1 MAAVAELS
9 SIGHAVAKPDAW
21 LKATGSA
28 TYAGD
33 VRLPGMLEARVLRSP
48 YPHARIVSIDT
59 SAAEAAPGVFAVVT
73 GKDCTET
80 RIGRFIR
87 DRHAFAREKVLY
99 IGEPVAAVA
108 AIDEEAAE
116 RAIQLI
122 EVEYEELPAVF
133 DVEAALA
140 PGAPILHPDLPNYQ
154 DAAKSVR
161 EGNLR
166 NRMRHEVGDVD
177 ATFQEPGL
185 VIYEATY
192 RTPRQNQGFTEPHAA
207 IAQADGT
214 GKMTVWASIKAPF
227 RARVSIADTLGI
239 PMSKVRLIAPV
250 IGGDFGGKGAA
261 FIEPIVALLSRKA
274 KRPVRLTLSR
284 VEELTAMT
292 SRPACVQTMKMAA
305 RLDGT
310 LVALDSVSL
319 YAVGGVDDTGA
330 GSVNAITSLVGAYRI
345 PNVRL
350 VGTSAYTNNSPSG
363 HVRAP
368 SGPQTAFALESV
380 MDSLAR
386 KLGMDPLEFRE
397 KNALHDGD
405 HVPSGHGVLHN
416 SGLDEVI
423 QRGRDW
429 MARELGPKKPNQ
441 GVGVALGLWALH
453 PNPPAVDSAAT
464 VKIDVDGS
472 VAVLSGVADQ
482 GGGQWTLVAQIA
494 SEVLGVPFDR
504 VSVIAGDTEAT
515 PYESG
520 TGGSNTTYRVGN
532 VIRQAAEEARRKLLR
547 IAAERLKV
555 DDEELDLANGE
566 VIVRSDPTKRI
577 TIAAAAQAAMASD
590 SGPIVGT
597 SSEGREQE
605 IRDHGEEQAER
616 VDAPSFASHIAQISV
631 DTETGMI
638 NVERYYTAQD
648 VGKALNPLSCKG
660 QIEGGVV
667 FGLGYALTEEV
678 LSDSGQNLNANLWEY
693 LLPTAPH
700 VPELTVEIVEV
711 PSTYG
716 PFGAKGVGETPC
728 IPVAPAIANAL
739 EDAIGV
745 RVTEAPLTPERVLAA
760 IREQRPDLLSNRG

>member
-1 MAAVAELS
+1 MAAVADQP
-9 SIGHAVAKPDAW
+9 SIGGAIPKPDAW
-21 LKATGSA
+21 LKATGTA

-59 SAAEAAPGVFAVVT
+59 SAAEAVPGVFAVVT

-87 DRHAFAREKVLY
+87 DRHALAREKVLY

-108 AIDEEAAE
+108 AVDEETAE
-116 RAIQLI
+116 RAIQQI
-122 EVEYEELPAVF
+122 EVQYEELPAVF

-140 PGAPILHPDLPNYQ
+140 SGAPILHPDLPSYQ

-161 EGNLR
+161 EGNVR
-166 NRMRHEVGDVD
+166 NRMRHDVGDVD
-177 ATFQEPGL
+177 AAFKEPGL
-185 VIYEATY
+185 VVYEATY

-207 IAQADGT
+207 VAQADGT
-214 GKMTVWASIKAPF
+214 GKVTVWASIKAPF

-239 PMSKVRLIAPV
+239 PMSRVRLIAPV

-261 FIEPIVALLSRKA
+261 FIEPIVALLARKA
-274 KRPVRLTLSR
+274 NRPVRLALSR

-292 SRPACVQTMKMAA
+292 SRPACVMTMKMAA
-305 RLDGT
+305 RPDGT
-310 LVALDSVSL
+310 LLALDSLSL

-330 GSVNAITSLVGAYRI
+330 GSVNAITSLVGSYRI

-368 SGPQTAFALESV
+368 SGPQTAFALESA

-386 KLGMDPLEFRE
+386 KLNMDPLEFRE
-397 KNALHDGD
+397 RNALHDGD
-405 HVPSGHGVLHN
+405 EVPSGHGVLHN
-416 SGLDEVI
+416 SGFDEVVR
-423 QRGRDW
+423 RGRDW
-429 MARELGPKKPNQ
+429 MARELGPKKANQ
-441 GVGVALGLWALH
+441 GVGIALGLWALH

-464 VKIDVDGS
+464 IKIDVDGS

-494 SEVLGVPFDR
+494 SEVLGVPFER
-504 VSVIAGDTEAT
+504 VSVIAGDTEST

-532 VIRQAAEEARRKLLR
+532 VIRQAAEDARRKLLR
-547 IAAERLKV
+547 VAAERLKV
-555 DDEELDLANGE
+555 DEEELALADGE
-566 VIVRSDPTKRI
+566 VFVRSDSSKRV
-577 TIAAAAQAAMASD
+577 TIAAAAQAAMSSAA
-590 SGPIVGT
+590 GPIVGT

-605 IRDHGEEQAER
+605 ILAHGEEQAER

-631 DTETGMI
+631 DPETGMI
-638 NVERYYTAQD
+638 TVERYYTAQD
-648 VGKALNPLSCKG
+648 VGKALNQLSCKG

-678 LSDSGQNLNANLWEY
+678 LSDNGQNLNANLWEY

-700 VPELTVEIVEV
+700 VPELTVDIVEV

-716 PFGAKGVGETPC
+716 PFGAKGIGETPC

-760 IREQRPDLLSNRG
+760 IREQRPELLTHSG

>member
-1 MAAVAELS
+1 MAVATELS

-33 VRLPGMLEARVLRSP
+33 VRLPGMLESKVLRSP

-59 SAAEAAPGVFAVVT
+59 SAAEAVPGVFAIVT
-73 GKDCTET
+73 GRDCTDT

-87 DRHAFAREKVLY
+87 DRHALARDKVLY

-108 AIDEEAAE
+108 AEDEEAAE
-116 RAIQLI
+116 RAVQLI

-133 DVEAALA
+133 DLEHALA
-140 PGAPILHPDLPNYQ
+140 PGAPILHPDLPSYQ

-177 ATFQEPGL
+177 AAFEEPGL
-185 VIYEATY
+185 VVYEATY

-207 IAQADGT
+207 IAQVDRT
-214 GKMTVWASIKAPF
+214 GKATVWASIKAPF

-239 PMSKVRLIAPV
+239 PMSRVRLIAPA

-261 FIEPIVALLSRKA
+261 FIEPIVALLARKA

-284 VEELTAMT
+284 VEELSAMT
-292 SRPACVQTMKMAA
+292 SRPACVITMKMAA
-305 RLDGT
+305 RPDGT
-310 LVALDSVSL
+310 LVALDSTSL
-319 YAVGGVDDTGA
+319 YAVGGVDDTMA
-330 GSVNAITSLVGAYRI
+330 GSVNAASSLVGAYRI
-345 PNVRL
+345 PNVRCIA
-350 VGTSAYTNNSPSG
+350 TAAYTNNSPSG

-368 SGPQTAFALESV
+368 SGPQTAFALESA

-386 KLGMDPLEFRE
+386 KVGMDPLEFRE

-405 HVPSGHGVLHN
+405 VVPSGHGILHN
-416 SGLDEVI
+416 SGLEEVI
-423 QRGRDW
+423 QRGRQW
-429 MARELGPKKPNQ
+429 MARELGPKRPNQ

-482 GGGQWTLVAQIA
+482 GGGQWTLVAQVA
-494 SEVLGVPFDR
+494 SEVLGVPFDH
-504 VSVIAGDTEAT
+504 VSVIAADTEAT

-547 IAAERLKV
+547 VAAERLKV
-555 DDEELDLANGE
+555 DDEELDLVDGE
-566 VIVRSDPTKRI
+566 VIVRSDPSKRI
-577 TIAAAAQAAMASD
+577 TIAAAAQAAMASPA
-590 SGPIVGT
+590 GPIVGT
-597 SSEGREQE
+597 SAEGRELE
-605 IRDHGEEQAER
+605 IREHGEEQAER

-631 DTETGMI
+631 DPETGMI
-638 NVERYYTAQD
+638 DVERYYTAQD
-648 VGKALNPLSCKG
+648 VGKALNLLNCKG

-678 LSDSGQNLNANLWEY
+678 LSENGQNLNANLWEY

-700 VPELTVEIVEV
+700 VPELTVDLVEV

-716 PFGAKGVGETPC
+716 PFGAKGAGETPC
-728 IPVAPAIANAL
+728 IPVAAAIANAL

-760 IREQRPDLLSNRG
+760 IRRQRPDLLTARD

>member
-1 MAAVAELS
+1 MAVVTDQRT
-9 SIGHAVAKPDAW
+9 IGQGIAKPDAW
-21 LKATGSA
+21 LKATGTA

-33 VRLPGMLEARVLRSP
+33 VRLPGMLEAKVLRSP
-48 YPHARIVSIDT
+48 YPHARIISIDT
-59 SAAEAAPGVFAVVT
+59 GAAESVPGVFAVVT
-73 GKDCTET
+73 GKDCTDT

-87 DRHAFAREKVLY
+87 DRHALARDKVLY

-108 AIDEEAAE
+108 AVDEETAE
-116 RAIQLI
+116 RAINLI
-122 EVEYEELPAVF
+122 DVEYEELPAVF
-133 DVEAALA
+133 TAEEAFAE
-140 PGAPILHPDLPNYQ
+140 GAPILHPDLPSYQ

-161 EGNLR
+161 EGNVR

-177 ATFQEPGL
+177 AAFAEPGV

-192 RTPRQNQGFTEPHAA
+192 RTPRQNQAFTEPHAA

-214 GKMTVWASIKAPF
+214 GKVTVWASIKAPF
-227 RARVSIADTLGI
+227 RARVSIADTLGV
-239 PMSKVRLIAPV
+239 PMSRVRLIAPV

-261 FIEPIVALLSRKA
+261 FIEPIVALLARKA

-284 VEELTAMT
+284 TEELKAMT
-292 SRPACVQTMKMAA
+292 SRPSCTQTMKIAA
-305 RLDGT
+305 RPDGT
-310 LVALDSVSL
+310 LVALESVST
-319 YAVGGVDDTGA
+319 YAVGGVDDTMA
-330 GSVNAITSLVGAYRI
+330 GSVNAITSLIGAYRI

-350 VGTSAYTNNSPSG
+350 EGTAAYTNNSPSG

-368 SGPQTAFALESV
+368 SGPQTAFALESA

-386 KLGMDPLEFRE
+386 RLGMDPIEFRE

-405 HVPSGHGVLHN
+405 HVPSGHGILAN
-416 SGLDEVI
+416 SGLDEVVAKA
-423 QRGRDW
+423 RDW
-429 MARELGPKKPNQ
+429 MKRELGPKKPNQ

-482 GGGQWTLVAQIA
+482 GGGQWTLVAQVA
-494 SEVLGVPFDR
+494 SEVLGIPFDR

-532 VIRQAAEEARRKLLR
+532 VIRQAAEDARRQLVR

-555 DDEELDLANGE
+555 DEEELDLANGE
-566 VIVRSDPTKRI
+566 VIVRSDPSKKT
-577 TIAAAAQAAMASD
+577 TIAAVAQAAMSSAG
-590 SGPIVGT
+590 GPIVGT
-597 SSEGREQE
+597 SAEGREQE
-605 IRDHGEEQAER
+605 IREHGAEQAER
-616 VDAPSFASHIAQISV
+616 VDAPSFASHVAQVTV
-631 DTETGMI
+631 DPETGVI
-638 NVERYYTAQD
+638 DVQRYYTAQD
-648 VGKALNPLSCKG
+648 VGKALNELSCKG

-678 LSDSGQNLNANLWEY
+678 LSESGQNLNANLWEY

-700 VPELTVEIVEV
+700 VPDLTVDIVEV

-728 IPVAPAIANAL
+728 IPVAPAIANAV

-745 RVTEAPLTPERVLAA
+745 RITEAPLTPERVMAA
-760 IREQRPDLLSNRG
+760 IREQRPELLANH